1 MPHGSGLTLAQSAAA
16 GTILLTLFASTLRKF
31 IDWFPELKRTASDES
46 VLTAAQRTA
55 SPELVWVE
63 TFTQLLDTKFR
74 IPGTNVRFG
83 GDFLMGLVP
92 GLGDV
97 LSMGFSGLLILTM
110 AKNGASLKLVIRMLL
125 NVVLDT
131 VVGSVPVLGNLFDLV
146 FKANT
151 RNLILMREYYVAGKH
166 QGSVW
171 PIVAVVAATLG
182 VLLVITC
189 GLLFLLFSWILKFFS
204 IAGAT

>member
-1 MPHGSGLTLAQSAAA
+1 M
-16 GTILLTLFASTLRKF
+16 
-31 IDWFPELKRTASDES
+31 
-46 VLTAAQRTA
+46 LTAAQRNS
-55 SPELVWVE
+55 SPELAWVE
-63 TFTQLLDTKFR
+63 TFTHLLDTKFR
-74 IPGTNVRFG
+74 IPGTKVRFG

-92 GLGDV
+92 GLGDI

-110 AKNGASLKLVIRMLL
+110 AKNGASLKLVVRMLF

-131 VVGSVPVLGNLFDLV
+131 VVGSVPILGNLFDLV

-166 QGSVW
+166 RGSVW

-182 VLLVITC
+182 VLLVVAC
-189 GLLFLLFSWILKFFS
+189 GLLFWLFSWLWEFFS
-204 IAGAT
+204 VASPT